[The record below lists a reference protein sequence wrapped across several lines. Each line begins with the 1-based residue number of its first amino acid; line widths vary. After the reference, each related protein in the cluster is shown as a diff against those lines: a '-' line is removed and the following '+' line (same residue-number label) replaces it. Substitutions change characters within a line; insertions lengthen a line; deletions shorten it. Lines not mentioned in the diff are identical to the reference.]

1 MNGISYLKHCTQIS
15 NLPNILK
22 DGYIRSSNDL
32 KYQFGY
38 GPHQNKIYTQIVFC
52 DYEDISMDYAGGCI
66 LLDGKLLDRSDY
78 VINTY
83 I

>member
-1 MNGISYLKHCTQIS
+1 MTGISYLKHCTQIS

-38 GPHQNKIYTQIVFC
+38 GPHQNKIYTQIVFYYTQSVL
-52 DYEDISMDYAGGCI
+52 YEEIYTKKTQKKHTKKSFF
-66 LLDGKLLDRSDY
+66 
-78 VINTY
+78 
-83 I
+83 